1 LKNDGKP
8 CILIGNKPFGGE
20 HLPRISVIVPA
31 YNAMGF
37 LETCVHSI
45 TGQSFAD
52 LELILVDDGST
63 DGTGPLCDRLA
74 ASDPRIRVIHQENA
88 GVSAARNCG
97 VRAALGALIAFV
109 DADDWLAPDAYSKMV
124 SAMDVSSADCA
135 VCGYDLVWP
144 DGRQQPFPSPL
155 PNGVY
160 SSDAVNDALILPLLS
175 DRISSN
181 LVLGTVWRYLFDRT
195 VILDHDIQFSGAY
208 LEDEIFLIEYFS
220 ASPCRLAS
228 VDESLYSYLQNPASV
243 TRRYLDG
250 YAGTFAASLA
260 LKAQLV
266 QRYAIPV
273 PDDWRNNTCW
283 AGLLIAVSNE
293 FAPGNGHSLAFKVQ
307 SVKQICELP
316 DFRHAITH
324 YAPRG
329 MSRNKAVVANLIRK
343 KLYLPLAMLYT
354 FKNRNRS

>member
-1 LKNDGKP
+1 M
-8 CILIGNKPFGGE
+8 
-20 HLPRISVIVPA
+20 PRISVIVPA
-31 YNAMGF
+31 YNAMCF

-45 TGQSFAD
+45 TSQSFSD

-63 DGTGPLCDRLA
+63 DGTGALCDCLA

-97 VRAALGALIAFV
+97 VRAASGTLIAFA
-109 DADDWLAPDAYSKMV
+109 DADDWLVPETYAKMV
-124 SAMDVSSADCA
+124 HAIDTSGADCA

-144 DGRQQPFPSPL
+144 DGRRQPFPAPL
-155 PNGVY
+155 PNGTH
-160 SSDAVNDALILPLLS
+160 SSDAVYEALVLPLLS
-175 DRISSN
+175 DRISST

-195 VILDHDIQFSGAY
+195 VILEHNIQFSGAY

-220 ASPCRLAS
+220 AAPCRLAS

-243 TRRYLDG
+243 TRRYLAG
-250 YAGTFAASLA
+250 YADTFTASLA

-266 QRYAIPV
+266 ERYAIPV
-273 PDDWRNNTCW
+273 PNDWRDNTCW

-293 FAPGNGHSLAFKVQ
+293 FAPGNGHSLAFKARAVR
-307 SVKQICELP
+307 QICEMP
-316 DFRHAITH
+316 DFQHAITH
-324 YAPRG
+324 YAPRD
-329 MSRNKAVVANLIRK
+329 MSRNKAVVAGLVRK
-343 KLYLPLAMLYT
+343 RLYLPLAMLYT